1 MKKVGIITVHGYH
14 NYGNRL
20 QAYAVQKIIEDLG
33 FDVVTIKTK
42 TSLTN
47 IKPTK
52 LQSLYNNRHNLFNKI
67 VSKISNLKYKE
78 LSNKRLKRFETF
90 TSKHIKETSFYIS
103 NNAVPN
109 TIDDNYDFFVTGSDQ
124 VWNPVLKGTDIEF
137 LQFASQQKRVAFSAS
152 IGTSFIPEE
161 RQAYYKKALN
171 DMHSISV
178 RENEAKDIVKQL
190 TGRKDIE
197 VLVDPTMLL
206 SKEEWLDI
214 TTSSMLQS
222 SPYILVYFLGEK
234 SSQYKRF
241 INQISKDYNLKI
253 IELLNPKYKNYF
265 LSDPAEFVELINNA
279 KLICTDSFHGAA
291 FSITLNKPF
300 IVFDRIEH
308 TQPSM
313 NSRITTL
320 LQKFNLENRYWFSHY
335 DLKMVFEAIDYK
347 EVNKILHMEKKK
359 ALEFLRKSLGA

>member
-234 SSQYKRF
+234 SSQY
-241 INQISKDYNLKI
+241 
-253 IELLNPKYKNYF
+253 
-265 LSDPAEFVELINNA
+265 
-279 KLICTDSFHGAA
+279 
-291 FSITLNKPF
+291 
-300 IVFDRIEH
+300 
-308 TQPSM
+308 
-313 NSRITTL
+313 
-320 LQKFNLENRYWFSHY
+320 
-335 DLKMVFEAIDYK
+335 
-347 EVNKILHMEKKK
+347 
-359 ALEFLRKSLGA
+359 